1 MNLKGSSNSRMPQK
15 RSQRKA
21 SNPTSRFIS
30 KFIGETALGMT
41 VRIVLLTVPFWT
53 VPLIGAKTTT
63 LFSSSFES
71 GLSGW
76 DKQLLC
82 CSDSVQI
89 VSSPTREGSYAAKIT
104 HRKSDPKV
112 RAEIRKFDS
121 VSANTE
127 RWYGYSVFIP
137 KEYAKDP
144 VHEIIT
150 QWSNR
155 PADRDPGEGGRRPS
169 LSLSIRNVKLEL
181 NNHWDSRST
190 TLTRKGVG
198 TKEWDLGPVAK
209 GQWTDLVFHVKWSHK
224 PDGVLEVWKN
234 GRLVVKQTGPNTYND
249 KTSPSM
255 KIGIYKRQWK
265 NNPEASTTTER
276 TLYYD
281 AVRIG
286 DANASYKDVA
296 PRSCSASSTT
306 FHSRK

>member
-1 MNLKGSSNSRMPQK
+1 M
-15 RSQRKA
+15 A
-21 SNPTSRFIS
+21 
-30 KFIGETALGMT
+30 
-41 VRIVLLTVPFWT
+41 VRIVLLSAPFWAA
-53 VPLIGAKTTT
+53 PLMGAKNTT

-71 GLSGW
+71 GLTGW

-82 CSDSVQI
+82 CSHSVQI
-89 VSSPTREGSYAAKIT
+89 VSSPTREGKYAAKFT

-121 VSANTE
+121 VSANSE
-127 RWYGYSVFIP
+127 RWYGYSVFVP

-155 PADRDPGEGGRRPS
+155 PVDRDLGEDGRRPS
-169 LSLSIRNVKLEL
+169 LSLSIRNDKLEL

-190 TLTRKGVG
+190 TLSRKGVG
-198 TKEWDLGPVAK
+198 AKAWDLGPVAK
-209 GQWTDLVFHVKWSHK
+209 GQWTDWVFHAKWSHK
-224 PDGVLEVWKN
+224 SDGLLEVWRD
-234 GRLVVKQTGPNTYND
+234 GRLVVSKTGPNTYND

-255 KIGIYKRQWK
+255 KIGFYKRQWK

-276 TLYYD
+276 VIYYD

-296 PRSCSASSTT
+296 PRSYSALSII
-306 FHSRK
+306 FNNLK